1 MYVCSINDCPD
12 IDGFKVAAM
21 TMPQLAAATMIE
33 ALFTAYSCTNLSLR
47 GGFLSKLAT
56 EASQQQHG
64 VSRRVEDILRRLTA
78 EPGLQGSSTGKTLP
92 EDGAQLFL
100 KHLLFNIVDLSSM
113 AAISRPDLIIKR
125 WISFECKRKWVYQ
138 YKSSPISR
146 ELQASR
152 ASNQE
157 RSKSSLLSLASIE
170 LEFDER
176 IGKPQRSTWD
186 ILLEWAVS
194 LITLYPYSMS
204 QLLVTTNL
212 SDATRSRHGEAFVE
226 AVGIIAAG
234 SKALTLLLVV
244 AGLPRDT
251 LLFLVQS
258 SSTKAN
264 WTLLLSQVRM
274 GLENGFRHLFLV
286 DEKRPACD
294 LSAVKAEMDLYLL
307 QLQDIE

>member
-1 MYVCSINDCPD
+1 VYVCSINDCPD

-21 TMPQLAAATMIE
+21 AMPHLAAATMIE

-157 RSKSSLLSLASIE
+157 RSKPSLLSLASKE

-176 IGKPQRSTWD
+176 IGNYRGAHGTFSSSGQSLR
-186 ILLEWAVS
+186 LLYVHV
-194 LITLYPYSMS
+194 
-204 QLLVTTNL
+204 LLVNL
-212 SDATRSRHGEAFVE
+212 SDATRIPTTTSLKCSV
-226 AVGIIAAG
+226 
-234 SKALTLLLVV
+234 T
-244 AGLPRDT
+244 
-251 LLFLVQS
+251 
-258 SSTKAN
+258 
-264 WTLLLSQVRM
+264 
-274 GLENGFRHLFLV
+274 
-286 DEKRPACD
+286 
-294 LSAVKAEMDLYLL
+294 
-307 QLQDIE
+307 